1 MLEIKN
7 IIDPVD
13 VAGILEKSISQ
24 GSQFSELFFENK
36 LFNSVILEDGKIEE
50 VAGGID
56 RGTGLRVINSNK
68 TFYGYSN
75 SFQNADL
82 MELSLEIAS
91 AVKSQSSD
99 TPFQV
104 PVPVQNNKTAKGE
117 FKDFVKGSLDEKVEK
132 LKYAESF
139 LPLGGKHLRH
149 YKLVI
154 SDSIQE
160 IAVINSEGE
169 EYYDRR
175 LNTIFIVQVVMSKA
189 DIIQTGY
196 EPVGGSGGFEIFKE
210 IEINKVVKSSCER
223 ALLMLDALK
232 APSGIMPVVLSS
244 EAGGTMIHEA
254 VGHGFEADYA
264 QEGLSV
270 YSNKKDEMISSPLI
284 TVADDPTLDGK
295 RGSYR
300 FDDEGTPSSETIL
313 IEKGCLK
320 NYLYDR
326 LSSIKDGVPS
336 TGNGRRESYR
346 NKPIPRMSNTFIKP
360 GESDPEEILRETEKG
375 LFVKKM
381 GGGQVNPV
389 NGDFVFEVSE
399 GYLIING
406 KLSSPV
412 RGATLAGNGPEVLL
426 DIDMVGNDLG
436 FGIGTCGKSGQGV
449 PVADAQPTTRIKK
462 IVVGGEGKPPWKK

>member
-1 MLEIKN
+1 MLKIKEIIKPIN
-7 IIDPVD
+7 TDT
-13 VAGILEKSISQ
+13 ILKKSIS
-24 GSQFSELFFENK
+24 GTGQFAELFFENK
-36 LFNSVILEDGKIEE
+36 TFNSVILEDGKIEE
-50 VAGGID
+50 VSGGVD
-56 RGTGLRVINSNK
+56 RGTGLRVINSHK

-75 SFQNADL
+75 SFANKDL
-82 MELSLEIAS
+82 LDLSSDISA
-91 AVKSQSSD
+91 AVKNQISDKSSENRQLIITD
-99 TPFQV
+99 SKPDET
-104 PVPVQNNKTAKGE
+104 
-117 FKDFVKGSLDEKVEK
+117 FKDFMKSTLDDKVEK

-139 LPLGGKHLRH
+139 LPIGDKHLRH

-160 IAVINSEGE
+160 IAVINSLAE
-169 EYYDRR
+169 ERYDRR
-175 LNTIFIVQVVMSKA
+175 LNTIFIVQVVMAKD

-196 EPVGGSGGFEIFKE
+196 EPVGGSGGFEIFEE
-210 IEINKVVKSSCER
+210 IDLEKTVKSSCDR
-223 ALLMLDALK
+223 AMLMLDADK
-232 APSGIMPVVLSS
+232 APSGEMPVVLSS

-270 YSNKKDEMISSPLI
+270 YSGKKGKMISSPLI
-284 TVADDPTLDGK
+284 TVADDSTLEGK
-295 RGSYR
+295 RGSYII
-300 FDDEGTPSSETIL
+300 DDEGTPSSETIL
-313 IEKGCLK
+313 IEEGSLK

-326 LSSIKDGVPS
+326 LSAMKDNVPS

-346 NKPIPRMSNTFIKP
+346 DKPIPRMSNTFIKP
-360 GESDPEEILRETEKG
+360 GKSNPEEILKDTEKG

-399 GYLIING
+399 GYLIDKGSI
-406 KLSSPV
+406 SSPV
-412 RGATLAGNGPEVLL
+412 RGATLAGNGPKVLF

-449 PVADAQPTTRIKK
+449 PVADAQPTIRIKK
-462 IVVGGEGKPPWKK
+462 MVVGGEGKPPWEK